1 MLSISIIKGKRG
13 ASVALEAVGQSDR
26 AVSTGRRSHAI
37 FVQLQCEIMLGQ
49 LAPGQ
54 TLLEM
59 ELARRFGSS
68 QGSVREALMQLQ
80 EEGLVNRMPHRG
92 TQVADCRGDDARELI
107 RIRHDIEC
115 RAVGRIVER
124 GEKELVPALE
134 AELEAMR
141 AAARAGD
148 EYLLSV
154 HDRRFHARLF
164 ASANLPALQA
174 ILGRCLIHNHRYKI
188 LNSQPNRALMET
200 ADRHV
205 TIIDALASG
214 DVGAARAAL
223 SHHIA
228 TIVDFG
234 PKIIEGEG

>member
-1 MLSISIIKGKRG
+1 MAVEHAQAEISGG
-13 ASVALEAVGQSDR
+13 A
-26 AVSTGRRSHAI
+26 GRRSQAI
-37 FVQLQCEIMLGQ
+37 FAQLQADIMLGR
-49 LAPGQ
+49 LEPGR

-59 ELARRFGSS
+59 DLARRFGAS
-68 QGSVREALMQLQ
+68 QGSVREALLQLQ

-92 TQVADCRGDDARELI
+92 TQVAECREDDARELI

-115 RAVGRIVER
+115 RAVSRIVAREDPH
-124 GEKELVPALE
+124 LVEALDD
-134 AELEAMR
+134 ALEAMR
-141 AAARAGD
+141 GAAEVGD

-164 ASANLPALQA
+164 ASADLPALQA

-188 LNSQPNRALMET
+188 LTSQPNRALRET

-205 TIIDALASG
+205 VIIDAFRAG
-214 DVGAARAAL
+214 DAEAARRAL

-228 TIVDFG
+228 TIVDWG
-234 PKIIEGEG
+234 PKIIEGEA